1 MEQPN
6 IFDYATSELSQDAFI
21 CYLLDFGKEKY
32 KDIFPNEYAIAHLF
46 LEKSG
51 LTQTEEILE
60 TKQQYHEIDVLVVTP
75 NFLLIVE
82 DKTNTSEHSDQII
95 RYVKALKKDNLSK
108 KRKIKVCYLK
118 TSNYVRGYVSSNT
131 TILPQKDC
139 VSINRK
145 NFIDIL
151 NFKET
156 NNLIIQNFHA
166 RLESMNGLAKSCDN
180 KDLFCWNKEKWFEYL
195 LNQFTQYKKYYDI
208 AWVNNPKGGFYGCWF
223 DFLSI
228 GKVDIYK
235 QIEIYFSENKTS
247 DIKLCRKL
255 LSSSRDETIK
265 NKELITK
272 LQNQMR
278 DKGYTPSNRTGKTT
292 TYAYKKASCLD
303 DILQF
308 IQEKSE

>member
-21 CYLLDFGKEKY
+21 CYLLEFGKEKY
-32 KDIFPNEYAIAHLF
+32 KDTFPNEYAIAHLF

-51 LTQTEEILE
+51 LTLTEEISE
-60 TKQQYHEIDVLVVTP
+60 IKQQYHGIDILVITP
-75 NFLLIVE
+75 NFLLIIE

-95 RYVKALKKDNLSK
+95 RYVKTLKKDNLSK
-108 KRKIKVCYLK
+108 DRKIKVCYLK
-118 TSNYVRGYVSSNT
+118 TSDYVRGYISSNT
-131 TILPQKDC
+131 TILPQEDC
-139 VSINRK
+139 TPINRQK
-145 NFIDIL
+145 FMKIL
-151 NFKET
+151 SYKKT
-156 NNLIIQNFHA
+156 NNLILQSFYL
-166 RLESMNGLAKSCDN
+166 RLKSMNELAKSCN
-180 KDLFCWNKEKWFEYL
+180 TKDIFNWNKEKWFEYL
-195 LNQFTQYKKYYDI
+195 LSQFTQYEKYYDI

-223 DFLSI
+223 DFQSI

-235 QIEIYFSENKTS
+235 QIEIYFSGNKTS
-247 DIKLCRKL
+247 DIKLCKKL
-255 LSSSRDETIK
+255 LSSNRDETIK

-292 TYAYKKASCLD
+292 TYAYKRVTCLN

-308 IQEKSE
+308 IQEK

>member
-6 IFDYATSELSQDAFI
+6 IFDFATSELSQDAFI
-21 CYLLDFGKEKY
+21 CYLLEFGKEKY

-46 LEKSG
+46 FEKSG
-51 LTQTEEILE
+51 LTQTEELSEI
-60 TKQQYHEIDVLVVTP
+60 KQQYHGIDVLVITS
-75 NFLLIVE
+75 NSLLIIE

-95 RYVKALKKDNLSK
+95 RYVKTLKKDNLSK
-108 KRKIKVCYLK
+108 GRKIKVCYLK
-118 TSNYVRGYVSSNT
+118 TSNYVRGYTSSDIT
-131 TILPQKDC
+131 LLPQEDC
-139 VSINRK
+139 ISINRQK
-145 NFIDIL
+145 FMEIL
-151 NFKET
+151 NYKKT
-156 NNLIIQNFHA
+156 NNLIFQSFYL
-166 RLESMNGLAKSCDN
+166 RLKSMNELAKSCDT
-180 KDLFCWNKEKWFEYL
+180 KDIFSWNKEKWFEYL
-195 LNQFTQYKKYYDI
+195 LNQFAEYPKYYDI

-247 DIKLCRKL
+247 NIKLCRKL

-272 LQNQMR
+272 LQNQLL

-292 TYAYKKASCLD
+292 TYAYKRASCLD
-303 DILQF
+303 DVLQF
-308 IQEKSE
+308 IQENLE